1 MGEIYECARV
11 VSGHKGERNCAPIPA
26 ITQTV
31 KGEGGGEAG
40 GRARAVHGGSERT
53 RFIQL
58 EMEMCQ
64 AGLRMRTGALTR
76 KCNGNGSC
84 WVV

>member
-1 MGEIYECARV
+1 M

-40 GRARAVHGGSERT
+40 GRGRCKGDRSAEDLFSLKWKCARRDSECEPVP
-53 RFIQL
+53 L
-58 EMEMCQ
+58 HENAMAM
-64 AGLRMRTGALTR
+64 
-76 KCNGNGSC
+76 NGSC

>member
-1 MGEIYECARV
+1 M

-31 KGEGGGEAG
+31 KGEGGAWGIGAQRRG
-40 GRARAVHGGSERT
+40 
-53 RFIQL
+53 FIQL

-64 AGLRMRTGALTR
+64 AGLGMRTGALTR